1 MRIIRWLFLMAV
13 CVVLVSCSDTE
24 RYTQYINEQLESH
37 YPSEA
42 DKYEFIV
49 VIPRQGCHACIQAVE
64 SFFYTTKKEPNYL
77 FIFTRIDSPK
87 KLKLEIGADNLA
99 LDNVRIDKEN
109 LFYNPEYYDSNYP
122 LLLHKASDGTFT
134 YQRLSVN

>member
-42 DKYEFIV
+42 EKYEFIV

-99 LDNVRIDKEN
+99 LDN
-109 LFYNPEYYDSNYP
+109 PEYYDSNYP